1 MLLSIHFEPFWLSQ
15 SKVEIKHDFFK
26 NQEVLL
32 EKLIQ
37 DNLELV
43 FFCDFYF
50 LPTEFRA
57 WKAKNLLNLAREFCR
72 NFVEQN
78 LNENQSSA
86 EKHNTNKPC

>member
-15 SKVEIKHDFFK
+15 SKVEIKHDSFK

-43 FFCDFYF
+43 FFCFF
-50 LPTEFRA
+50 NILPTGFRA

-78 LNENQSSA
+78 LNENQR
-86 EKHNTNKPC
+86 KIQVLNCLV